1 MLAAEQTILQN
12 PEESHKKGMV
22 FEYITSQ
29 ICRDFAQESY
39 KINGATKK
47 NPLFSINYN
56 GCEK

>member
-29 ICRDFAQESY
+29 ICQDFAQESY
-39 KINGATKK
+39 KINGATK
-47 NPLFSINYN
+47 
-56 GCEK
+56 CHEKKPVIFHQL